1 MSEYEFKKGD
11 WVQHLGSDTDLDQVW
26 IITEYN
32 DDSTYPY
39 TVDDGQGI
47 THVCDGDEIRLVR
60 SFGEQVVEPEPIP
73 ETPDHHK
80 VTIVSF
86 QGAIEREVKRIVK
99 RMSIVESI
107 STYDIHIRARGDLHE
122 DTTEIEFSVGTKY
135 ASEVSANTLDAAL
148 DEFMRR
154 HGWEADNKVK
164 QIAMRSIPV

>member
-11 WVQHLGSDTDLDQVW
+11 WIALPDSDEPNKVWVVDMGPDADGEYRIEDQYGESSYRKP
-26 IITEYN
+26 EYLKM
-32 DDSTYPY
+32 
-39 TVDDGQGI
+39 VRAF
-47 THVCDGDEIRLVR
+47 GD
-60 SFGEQVVEPEPIP
+60 QTVEPEAIL

-86 QGAIEREVKRIVK
+86 QGAIEREVKRVVK
-99 RMSIVESI
+99 RMSVVESI

-164 QIAMRSIPV
+164 QIAMRSIPI